1 MNLKGDLI
9 FHFAETNENEFWS
22 VKYISDDE

>member
-9 FHFAETNENEFWS
+9 FHVAETTENEFWS